1 MNFKNLQNKK
11 CLITGAASGIGKA
24 TAILAAQHGAE
35 LFLTDINKTVLL
47 EVTEQIRSNN
57 GNVSFFRDL
66 DISDYEQVKLMAND
80 IHKTFGS
87 LDILMNIAGIAI
99 WGSVENM
106 QHAEWRKVIDINLMG
121 PIHVME
127 TFLPEMI
134 KAEKGGHLVNVASAA
149 GLFGL
154 PWHGAYCAS
163 KYGLRG
169 VSDVLRYDLHKHK
182 ISVSLVCP
190 GAVET
195 GLVQSV
201 QIAGISHR
209 SEEEVKKIKAR
220 FQQYAITPEKA
231 AVAIL
236 EGIRKKQYMV
246 FTSPDIKFGYFSQR
260 KFTAIYEWTMQQM
273 NNYFQKIMLGK

>member
-35 LFLTDINKTVLL
+35 LFLTDINKTALL
-47 EVTEQIRSNN
+47 EVTEQIRANN
-57 GNVSFFRDL
+57 GSVSFFRDL
-66 DISDYEQVKLMAND
+66 DISDYEQVKLMADD

>member
-1 MNFKNLQNKK
+1 
-11 CLITGAASGIGKA
+11 
-24 TAILAAQHGAE
+24 
-35 LFLTDINKTVLL
+35 
-47 EVTEQIRSNN
+47 
-57 GNVSFFRDL
+57 
-66 DISDYEQVKLMAND
+66 
-80 IHKTFGS
+80 
-87 LDILMNIAGIAI
+87 
-99 WGSVENM
+99 
-106 QHAEWRKVIDINLMG
+106 
-121 PIHVME
+121 
-127 TFLPEMI
+127 
-134 KAEKGGHLVNVASAA
+134 
-149 GLFGL
+149 
-154 PWHGAYCAS
+154 
-163 KYGLRG
+163 
-169 VSDVLRYDLHKHK
+169 LRYDLHKHK

>member
-1 MNFKNLQNKK
+1 MNNKNLQNKK
-11 CLITGAASGIGKA
+11 CLITGAASGIGRA
-24 TAILAAQHGAE
+24 TAILAAQQGAE
-35 LFLTDINKTVLL
+35 LFLTDINEPELL
-47 EVTEQIRSNN
+47 KVAEQIRVEN
-57 GNVSFFRDL
+57 GKVIFLRAL
-66 DISDYEQVKLMAND
+66 DISDYERVKAMADD
-80 IHKTFGS
+80 IHKEFGS

-99 WGSVENM
+99 WGSIENM

-134 KAEKGGHLVNVASAA
+134 KTDKGGHLVNVASAA

-169 VSDVLRYDLHKHK
+169 VSDVLRHDLHKHH
-182 ISVSLVCP
+182 IHVSLVCP

-201 QIAGISHR
+201 QISGISHR
-209 SEEEVKKIKAR
+209 SEEDIRKIKAR
-220 FQQYAITPEKA
+220 FQQHAITPQKA
-231 AVAIL
+231 ALAIL

-260 KFTAIYEWTMQQM
+260 KFTAIYEWTMQQI
-273 NNYFQKIMLGK
+273 NNYFQKIMIGK